1 MFGLFNGSNN
11 DIVDDIE
18 AVLRPMAG
26 MAIAKKFALHDIVE
40 QTVGEGFAGRR
51 ILPSVGSGARRGPQP
66 TG

>member
-26 MAIAKKFALHDIVE
+26 MAIAKNSPCTILLATWRH
-40 QTVGEGFAGRR
+40 GRR
-51 ILPSVGSGARRGPQP
+51 IWNRQFCC
-66 TG
+66 

>member
-26 MAIAKKFALHDIVE
+26 MAIGSFAAE
-40 QTVGEGFAGRR
+40 
-51 ILPSVGSGARRGPQP
+51 
-66 TG
+66 